1 MRGFLITSGLL
12 TVLSSAFIEK
22 AEFGAVPT
30 SIYMAGHLALIAG
43 LLGKR
48 FTLKRMAV
56 AIVVLAFAL
65 RVTYSGLSSLRHR
78 VYTIRPGMSV
88 EELRRH
94 MAGFQEGLNPAGP
107 YTIGDELISD
117 GYLSF
122 RDPSASPAHNA
133 FGTVVIERGRVKE
146 ILFIPD

>member
-1 MRGFLITSGLL
+1 MRGILITAGLL
-12 TVLSSAFIEK
+12 VMLSSAFVERT
-22 AEFGAVPT
+22 ELGAVPGF
-30 SIYMAGHLALIAG
+30 IYMSGHLALIAG

-65 RVTYSGLSSLRHR
+65 RITFSGLSSLRHR

-88 EELRRH
+88 EEVRRH

-107 YTIGDELISD
+107 YTIGDEPISD
-117 GYLSF
+117 GSVSF
-122 RDPSASPAHNA
+122 RDPSASPSHNA
-133 FGTVVIERGRVKE
+133 FGVVVIERGRVRAVQ
-146 ILFIPD
+146 FMPD